1 MALQKSQSENIKIDS
16 SSTSNY
22 LIPFILVTSLFFL
35 WGLANS
41 LNGTLVKQFQV
52 ALDLQRW
59 QANIVETA
67 FYMGYF
73 VMALPAGFV
82 MKKYGYKMGIIF
94 GLLLYALGAF
104 LFYPAASVRE
114 YSFFLFAL
122 FMIASGIAFLETAAN
137 LYVTVL
143 GDPKKGDFRLN
154 LAQSFNGLS
163 TILGP
168 VIGGFFIFSE
178 KEYSKDLLNNM
189 PIAEAEAIRISHAN
203 SVQLPY
209 LIIGAIVLFIAIL
222 FMLTKMPEVSIEEE
236 NTSLDKKEDV
246 SISKLLRNKHLV
258 LGIIAQ
264 FLNIGA
270 QVSIWGNFVDIKL
283 DLAKN
288 SNLWIVNQIYQV
300 TESMSPTQ
308 IASFHASFA
317 FLLFM
322 VGRFVGT
329 YFMGKFESNK
339 VLGIYSIGA
348 VISMLIAIF
357 GGGISAVV
365 ALMMVYFFQSIMF
378 PTIFALACKDL
389 GEGSKLASS
398 LIIMSIVGG
407 AIVPPITAFLFK
419 TGTALAL
426 CVPLVCF
433 VFIVYYAFKGFE
445 IQKIDK

>member
-189 PIAEAEAIRISHAN
+189 LIAEAEAIRISHAN

-222 FMLTKMPEVSIEEE
+222 FMLTKMPEVSIEDD

>member
-1 MALQKSQSENIKIDS
+1 MAYYTPKDDKPSLKSPNNH
-16 SSTSNY
+16 NY

-82 MKKYGYKMGIIF
+82 MKKYGYKSGILL

-178 KEYSKDLLNNM
+178 KEYTK
-189 PIAEAEAIRISHAN
+189 E
-203 SVQLPY
+203 
-209 LIIGAIVLFIAIL
+209 IL
-222 FMLTKMPEVSIEEE
+222 K
-236 NTSLDKKEDV
+236 
-246 SISKLLRNKHLV
+246 NKHLV

-264 FLNIGA
+264 FLNVGA

-288 SNLWIVNQIYQV
+288 SNLWIVNEIYQV
-300 TESMSPTQ
+300 TESMSATQ

-329 YFMGKFESNK
+329 YFMGKYASNK

-348 VISMLIAIF
+348 VISMVIAIL
-357 GGGISAVV
+357 GGGIWAIF

-419 TGTALAL
+419 TGTAVAL
-426 CVPLVCF
+426 CIPLFCF
-433 VFIVYYAFKGFE
+433 VFIVYYAFKGFQ
-445 IQKIDK
+445 IQQESR